1 MMSSATSDVSAIAME
16 SSLTS
21 ATKRDRKSNFNNVEI
36 EIMLD
41 MLFKNSKTITSKFSP
56 SITQRTKNAVWS
68 DIAQAV
74 SACGYAV
81 RTASDIK
88 KKWADLKR
96 IGIHSAA
103 EATHPKTGGGPK
115 PPRPWFVDTVL
126 DVLGEGTSLITGIE
140 GEQVKVRHRQ
150 TCT

>member
-1 MMSSATSDVSAIAME
+1 MSSATSDVSSIAME
-16 SSLTS
+16 SSVTP

-41 MLFKNSKTITSKFSP
+41 MLFTNYKTITSKFSP

-81 RTASDIK
+81 RTANDIK
-88 KKWADLKR
+88 KKV
-96 IGIHSAA
+96 
-103 EATHPKTGGGPK
+103 GG
-115 PPRPWFVDTVL
+115 
-126 DVLGEGTSLITGIE
+126 S
-140 GEQVKVRHRQ
+140 
-150 TCT
+150 